1 MLFLVHSNVTLIE
14 KLDAKGSPV
23 LIMDV
28 FMDFGKFIQNLSY
41 TDKEVT
47 LEFLQ
52 KLRDEKKFSSVED
65 LIEQLENDKK
75 TCIAI
80 IENYRDV

>member
-1 MLFLVHSNVTLIE
+1 VI
-14 KLDAKGSPV
+14 
-23 LIMDV
+23 
-28 FMDFGKFIQNLSY
+28 
-41 TDKEVT
+41 

-52 KLRDEKKFSSVED
+52 KLRDEKKFSSVDD
-65 LIEQLENDKK
+65 LIKQLENDKK